1 MLIYSDRYDVSGVP
15 ANKIQ
20 RILQHDWNHLVRNKG
35 VLDSPNYLKE
45 RGKPVIALW
54 GFGFEHAG
62 HTPELVRSIV
72 QFFRQST
79 PGGVYVMG
87 GAPSCWRLSEGDAD
101 RHSDFVNM
109 WLNEFDAISPW
120 TIGRYKDEQEA
131 DAFAESKMKGD
142 VELIKKRNEETG
154 KRVDYIPV
162 VLPGGSVSLSLSLKF
177 AVTMLIL
184 VSLFRFR
191 RDTIYLKESG
201 ISTASNDAVGGFSGG
216 KFRTR
221 RGLVCGRC
229 MVLCGMS
236 ES

>member
-154 KRVDYIPV
+154 RRVDYIPV
-162 VLPGGSVSLSLSLKF
+162 VLPGGSVSLNLSLKF

-184 VSLFRFR
+184 VSLFVFV
-191 RDTIYLKESG
+191 G
-201 ISTASNDAVGGFSGG
+201 IQFI
-216 KFRTR
+216 
-221 RGLVCGRC
+221 
-229 MVLCGMS
+229 
-236 ES
+236 

>member
-15 ANKIQ
+15 ADKIQ

-201 ISTASNDAVGGFSGG
+201 ISTASNDAVGDFSGG
-216 KFRTR
+216 KFRMR